1 MQKNQF
7 PKVIATM
14 VLCGGLWSG
23 AVLAGGAKAG
33 SDCARPTPGVSLCG
47 KVDTALSTCVQDR
60 ACEKKAGKKKRGKG
74 GFGFLSR
81 LFI

>member
-1 MQKNQF
+1 MRTNQF
-7 PKVIATM
+7 SKVIAAV

-33 SDCARPTPGVSLCG
+33 ADCPSPTPGLSLCG
-47 KVDTALSTCVQDR
+47 KVETALSTCVQER
-60 ACEKKAGKKKRGKG
+60 TCEKKAGKKKRGKG
-74 GFGFLSR
+74 GLGFLSR